1 MPTHTRGDQDDP
13 DFPKLVTRIGDH
25 LETRLEYT
33 RLVVFEKIAVASVKT
48 ASAGIMLK
56 LFSLFFFFF
65 SVAIAAWIGRYYDD
79 YVIGFGAVAL
89 FYLLVLLVYLALRKL
104 LFEKKMLVSVVKT
117 LCAEHENDDDDD
129 DEA

>member
-56 LFSLFFFFF
+56 LFSLFFFFL
-65 SVAIAAWIGRYYDD
+65 SVAMAAWIGRYYDD

-104 LFEKKMLVSVVKT
+104 VFEKKMLDSVVTT